1 MEDYVFED
9 VLAGST
15 VTCGFPGLDTR
26 VAAADGPRRART
38 LFFPGCSLINYALP
52 LVKAVYDLL
61 AQAERVEGI
70 SLLCCGKILSFEPD
84 GKAVRAA
91 FEDELCAHVAAAGVE
106 RIVAACPNCVAAL
119 RGALAEDERTAGV
132 EVVPLPLELEA
143 LGYRVDA
150 EVAKRLLAA
159 ELEAGAG
166 FYEVCAEGARPPLRF
181 SVHDSCP
188 DRATGE
194 FADGLRALMPAELA
208 VEPAHARRS
217 SQCCGSLVR
226 AAGHADKA
234 LEQSQARG
242 AEAVAAGGSAIVA
255 ACVSCSF
262 LLSVS
267 QWRVPVF
274 HYLELLF
281 DWRIDWRAADA
292 YMTLRFLFDEPAADG
307 GEARP
312 FKGLAPEPGDDREEA
327 R

>member
-1 MEDYVFED
+1 M
-9 VLAGST
+9 
-15 VTCGFPGLDTR
+15 R
-26 VAAADGPRRART
+26 
-38 LFFPGCSLINYALP
+38 
-52 LVKAVYDLL
+52 
-61 AQAERVEGI
+61 
-70 SLLCCGKILSFEPD
+70 
-84 GKAVRAA
+84 
-91 FEDELCAHVAAAGVE
+91 
-106 RIVAACPNCVAAL
+106 
-119 RGALAEDERTAGV
+119 
-132 EVVPLPLELEA
+132 
-143 LGYRVDA
+143 
-150 EVAKRLLAA
+150 
-159 ELEAGAG
+159 
-166 FYEVCAEGARPPLRF
+166 CAEGARPPLRF

-292 YMTLRFLFDEPAADG
+292 YMKLRFLFDEPAA
-307 GEARP
+307 EARQDALIVGVARRVGHEVRHAAILHGGQ
-312 FKGLAPEPGDDREEA
+312 KRAAVAAIVAVRGLDLGRHRATPTTSASWRAAAAGA
-327 R
+327 

>member
-1 MEDYVFED
+1 M
-9 VLAGST
+9 
-15 VTCGFPGLDTR
+15 
-26 VAAADGPRRART
+26 
-38 LFFPGCSLINYALP
+38 
-52 LVKAVYDLL
+52 
-61 AQAERVEGI
+61 
-70 SLLCCGKILSFEPD
+70 
-84 GKAVRAA
+84 
-91 FEDELCAHVAAAGVE
+91 
-106 RIVAACPNCVAAL
+106 
-119 RGALAEDERTAGV
+119 
-132 EVVPLPLELEA
+132 VPLPLELDA

-150 EVAKRLLAA
+150 RVAERLLAE
-159 ELEAGAG
+159 ELEAGAD
-166 FYEVCAEGARPPLRF
+166 FYEACAEGAHPPLRF

-194 FADGLRALMPAELA
+194 FADGLRALMPAELT

-234 LEQSQARG
+234 LAQSQARG
-242 AEAVAAGGSAIVA
+242 AEAVEAGGSAIVA

-292 YMTLRFLFDEPAADG
+292 YMKLRFLFDEPAADG

-312 FKGLAPEPGDDREEA
+312 FKGLASEAGDDGEEA

>member
-1 MEDYVFED
+1 M
-9 VLAGST
+9 
-15 VTCGFPGLDTR
+15 
-26 VAAADGPRRART
+26 
-38 LFFPGCSLINYALP
+38 
-52 LVKAVYDLL
+52 
-61 AQAERVEGI
+61 
-70 SLLCCGKILSFEPD
+70 
-84 GKAVRAA
+84 
-91 FEDELCAHVAAAGVE
+91 
-106 RIVAACPNCVAAL
+106 
-119 RGALAEDERTAGV
+119 
-132 EVVPLPLELEA
+132 
-143 LGYRVDA
+143 DA

-159 ELEAGAG
+159 ELEAGAA

-194 FADGLRALMPAELA
+194 FADGLRALMPAELT
-208 VEPAHARRS
+208 VEPAHARRR

-292 YMTLRFLFDEPAADG
+292 YMTLRFLFAEPAADG